1 MLLSEMARVVPSRR
15 ATDLA
20 GSHFSWVHGT
30 LLLARVQRNVSVIHR
45 VTRQLSNLV
54 DDAVRR

>member
-1 MLLSEMARVVPSRR
+1 
-15 ATDLA
+15 
-20 GSHFSWVHGT
+20 VHGT
-30 LLLARVQRNVSVIHR
+30 LLLAQVQRTVSVIHR